1 MRSAGNKI
9 GLPLPLV
16 APVKGFSKH
25 LRGKTFIEVAS
36 SVGLCLQSRRSGP
49 LLPAPCADGSWSDRY
64 LSNKEVAKLFR
75 TILSDNGAEN
85 LDELTP
91 HGCRATILAQL
102 AKFGASESDREILG
116 HHVGRTKR
124 SSLAIYSGDLQAGP
138 LRRMETM
145 MHNIRKGSYIPDTS
159 KSGLI

>member
-25 LRGKTFIEVAS
+25 LWGKTFIEVAS

-116 HHVGRTKR
+116 HHVGRTKKLIIGHLLGR
-124 SSLAIYSGDLQAGP
+124 LAGRTFVTHGDYDAQYQ
-138 LRRMETM
+138 
-145 MHNIRKGSYIPDTS
+145 KGFVHP
-159 KSGLI
+159 